1 MAKKI
6 ISPVIKVTASAV
18 DVKVKSVIESI
29 VQLIRDKH
37 LS

>member
-1 MAKKI
+1 MAKKLI
-6 ISPVIKVTASAV
+6 AGIVKITSNTV